1 MRGWYQDSL
10 LVMEGTETQAIFK
23 FPSVR
28 GFVAQHSTHVT
39 DEQLRRLT
47 PSAVTE
53 VSDIVHEVSVNVDES
68 ECIATPYCI
77 SEHDRC
83 KQPSQQY
90 TTNQQLACLLFL
102 HRLTQALT
110 ANCNVGGVIDDHS
123 NK

>member
-1 MRGWYQDSL
+1 
-10 LVMEGTETQAIFK
+10 MEGTQAQVILR

-28 GFVAQHSTHVT
+28 GFVAQHSTHLT

-47 PSAVTE
+47 AILVTE
-53 VSDIVHEVSVNVDES
+53 VPDIVHEVSVNVDEL
-68 ECIATPYCI
+68 EYIAPPYCI

-90 TTNQQLACLLFL
+90 TANQQLACLIFL
-102 HRLTQALT
+102 HRHTQALT
-110 ANCNVGGVIDDHS
+110 AYCNAGGVIDDHS

>member
-1 MRGWYQDSL
+1 
-10 LVMEGTETQAIFK
+10 MEGTEAQAIFK

-28 GFVAQHSTHVT
+28 GFVAQHSTHLT

-47 PSAVTE
+47 VPAVTE
-53 VSDIVHEVSVNVDES
+53 VPDIVHEVSVNVDEL
-68 ECIATPYCI
+68 EYIAPPYCI

-90 TTNQQLACLLFL
+90 TANQQLACLIFL
-102 HRLTQALT
+102 HRHTQALT
-110 ANCNVGGVIDDHS
+110 AYCNAGGVIDDHS